1 MKQKEEQ
8 ADSEVQENKN
18 VFLYMRKGTV
28 KNLFYSPCYVKG
40 IGKRLQNEETE
51 PKPLVSGYPK
61 AYVCTSRGEV
71 CSM

>member
-1 MKQKEEQ
+1 VIYTKNHTVRQK
-8 ADSEVQENKN
+8 
-18 VFLYMRKGTV
+18 KGPV
-28 KNLFYSPCYVKG
+28 KNLFFTGPVMIKG

-71 CSM
+71 YS

>member
-1 MKQKEEQ
+1 MNGFTEHNVKF
-8 ADSEVQENKN
+8 AYCLSFFNKKSITVP
-18 VFLYMRKGTV
+18 VFMI
-28 KNLFYSPCYVKG
+28 KG

-71 CSM
+71 YS

>member
-1 MKQKEEQ
+1 MI
-8 ADSEVQENKN
+8 
-18 VFLYMRKGTV
+18 
-28 KNLFYSPCYVKG
+28 KG

-71 CSM
+71 YS